1 MIVSQV
7 MLKNWR
13 NFRSVHVQMGERVF
27 VVGPN
32 ASGKSNFLDVFKF
45 LRDIAKQGGG
55 LQKSVSDRGG
65 ISKIRCLAARQDPD
79 IEIQIDLAES
89 SGQAPIWKYA
99 IGIKQEPRGNRQP
112 YLTYERV
119 WRGNQQLL
127 DRPDD
132 NDGSDQVR
140 LTQTHLEQINA
151 NQSFRDI
158 SKFLDDAEKEVELSA
173 EIKK

>member
-99 IGIKQEPRGNRQP
+99 IGIKQKPRGNRQP

-119 WRGNQQLL
+119 WR
-127 DRPDD
+127 
-132 NDGSDQVR
+132 
-140 LTQTHLEQINA
+140 LT
-151 NQSFRDI
+151 R
-158 SKFLDDAEKEVELSA
+158 
-173 EIKK
+173 